1 MENKTNKTI
10 LLGIT
15 GSIAAYK
22 MADVASSLTKDGL
35 NVQTILTKN
44 AQKLICPIVF
54 STLTNNKCITKTF
67 DGSVNYNVAHIS
79 LAKQTDVVLIAPA
92 TANII
97 GKLAN
102 GIADDMLTTTVLAC
116 KCPKLIAPAM
126 NTNML
131 DNPIVQENLNKLKSF
146 GWVIIEPDEGV
157 LACKD
162 TGKGKLPKPD
172 VLVQYIKK
180 ELITEKDLVGKNVL
194 VTAGPTQ
201 EAIDP
206 VRYITNHSSGK
217 MGFKIAEAALCR
229 GANVTLISGPSN
241 EIEFP
246 GVKRVNVTSAQDMFE
261 EVKSRAANQDII
273 IKAAAVSDFT
283 PVKKFNQKV
292 KKEESL
298 NNIELKKTQD
308 ILKYL
313 GENKKDNQI
322 LCGFSMET
330 QDLIENSTKK
340 LKKKNLDLICANSIN
355 EKGSGFK
362 EDTNKLTLITKDFIK
377 PLKIMSKREAAE
389 LILNEIQKLKKPK
402 ATL

>member
-162 TGKGKLPKPD
+162 TGCISSI
-172 VLVQYIKK
+172 YKK
-180 ELITEKDLVGKNVL
+180 RINNRKRFSREKC
-194 VTAGPTQ
+194 
-201 EAIDP
+201 
-206 VRYITNHSSGK
+206 SGY
-217 MGFKIAEAALCR
+217 CR
-229 GANVTLISGPSN
+229 
-241 EIEFP
+241 
-246 GVKRVNVTSAQDMFE
+246 
-261 EVKSRAANQDII
+261 
-273 IKAAAVSDFT
+273 
-283 PVKKFNQKV
+283 
-292 KKEESL
+292 
-298 NNIELKKTQD
+298 
-308 ILKYL
+308 
-313 GENKKDNQI
+313 
-322 LCGFSMET
+322 
-330 QDLIENSTKK
+330 
-340 LKKKNLDLICANSIN
+340 ANS
-355 EKGSGFK
+355 GSY
-362 EDTNKLTLITKDFIK
+362 
-377 PLKIMSKREAAE
+377 
-389 LILNEIQKLKKPK
+389 
-402 ATL
+402 